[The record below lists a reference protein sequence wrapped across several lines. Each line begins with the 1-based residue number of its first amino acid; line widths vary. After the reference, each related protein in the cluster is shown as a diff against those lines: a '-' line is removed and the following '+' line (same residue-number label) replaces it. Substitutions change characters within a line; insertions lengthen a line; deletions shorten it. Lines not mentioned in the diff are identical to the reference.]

1 MNYIK
6 SVCVNNKYWYRVTDT
21 GYTTITE
28 LDKDGSIGTVSIVLN
43 KNSREIQAF
52 ERIAELENLIY
63 ESGNKQLASLAD
75 IQHKCDEECS
85 ATEEI
90 NNVL

>member
-6 SVCVNNKYWYRVTDT
+6 SVIINNKYWYRVTDT

-28 LDKDGSIGTVSIVLN
+28 LDKDGLVNTIAIVID

-52 ERIAELENLIY
+52 ERINELENLIH
-63 ESGNKQLASLAD
+63 ESGNKQLAGLAG
-75 IQHKCDEECS
+75 IQHKCDEECD
-85 ATEEI
+85 
-90 NNVL
+90 